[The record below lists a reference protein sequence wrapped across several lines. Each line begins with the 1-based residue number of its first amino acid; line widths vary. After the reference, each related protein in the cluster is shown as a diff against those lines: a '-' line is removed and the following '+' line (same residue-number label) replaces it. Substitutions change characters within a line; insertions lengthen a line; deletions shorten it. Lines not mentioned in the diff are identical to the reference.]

1 MQRLSQ
7 NLQVG
12 TEAHKFKPWRVG
24 GKGDYLKTELVVDD
38 QSVPSAAQ
46 PCTQKINSMREILY
60 AMLTKKKCFYFFL
73 S

>member
-1 MQRLSQ
+1 MPRSLFDKPKEVVMKQRRDAKMQRLSQ

-38 QSVPSAAQ
+38 
-46 PCTQKINSMREILY
+46 
-60 AMLTKKKCFYFFL
+60 
-73 S
+73 